1 MSQKKQSIA
10 ARYAMLAL
18 LFAFLLFT
26 QSCRKNNLD
35 DITATDNE
43 DYSGWGE
50 ASHGNSVS
58 PDYNTVFAQNTVLR
72 FDVKISADDWVSMK
86 NSKHPE
92 APII

>member
-18 LFAFLLFT
+18 LFALLLFT

-35 DITATDNE
+35 DITANDNE
-43 DYSGWGE
+43 DYSGWSE

-58 PDYNTVFAQNTVLR
+58 PDYNTVFCT
-72 FDVKISADDWVSMK
+72 
-86 NSKHPE
+86 KHRTSF
-92 APII
+92 